1 MNKIL
6 NLVEILKDAPKG
18 TKLWSPVCG
27 ECTFLYIAAEK
38 KGYYH
43 TINCETA
50 DKYGT
55 KENVVF
61 TEYGVFYSDYAYG
74 ECVLFPSKENRDWS
88 TFQVPKQHKH
98 FEPFQKVLVKYL
110 TTSNEHIWNCSLYSH
125 YDELRGRHYLVNFGF
140 STDDS
145 NIIPYEGNEDK
156 LGKPAGE

>member
-1 MNKIL
+1 MNENI
-6 NLVEILKDAPKG
+6 NLVEILKNAPKG
-18 TKLWSPVCG
+18 TKLWSPICG

-38 KGYYH
+38 KSYCH

-88 TFQVPKQHKH
+88 TFKVPKQHKH
-98 FEPFQKVLVKYL
+98 FEPFQKVLCAVGKV
-110 TTSNEHIWNCSLYSH
+110 WVADLYSH
-125 YDELRGRHYLVNFGF
+125 YNENTRQYYLVSGYEVEEDEF
-140 STDDS
+140 
-145 NIIPYEGNEDK
+145 IPYEGNEDL
-156 LGKPAGE
+156 LGKVVEK

>member
-1 MNKIL
+1 MNENI
-6 NLVEILKDAPKG
+6 NLVEILKNAPKG
-18 TKLWSPVCG
+18 TKLWSPICG

-38 KGYYH
+38 KSYCH

-88 TFQVPKQHKH
+88 TFKVPKQHKH
-98 FEPFQKVLVKYL
+98 FEPYDKVLCAVDHDYGCK
-110 TTSNEHIWNCSLYSH
+110 IWTADFFSH
-125 YDELRGRHYLVNFGF
+125 YDENLQQYYLVSGYEV
-140 STDDS
+140 DEDEV
-145 NIIPYEGNEDK
+145 IPYEGNEDL
-156 LGKPAGE
+156 LGKVVEK